1 MIDWLS
7 NSLIQGFVW
16 FIVVLLLLLLEVG
29 TPGLFY
35 FLSFSAGAMGAAIA
49 AFCGIDI
56 YFQCLCGL
64 LVAIFAFLVMR
75 VYVKPRMKSKH
86 KTNTD
91 ALMHQ
96 EAVVI
101 FPIELRIPGR
111 IKVKGEEWPALVQNG
126 SILCVGT
133 VVVVIGIE
141 GNKLIVKAKGHS

>member
-1 MIDWLS
+1 MIDWLP
-7 NSLIQGFVW
+7 NSSIHGFVW
-16 FIVVLLLLLLEVG
+16 VVAALLLLLLEVVA
-29 TPGLFY
+29 PGLFY

-64 LVAIFAFLVMR
+64 LVAILAFWIMR
-75 VYVKPRMKSKH
+75 MYVKPRMKSKH

-101 FPIELRIPGR
+101 LPIELRTPGR

-126 SILCVGT
+126 SILCIGT